1 MSVLSI
7 GILDSDSSIPSTK
20 QLVSPTGSLR
30 SSLLTNPK
38 FYLYMLHGLFSFFA
52 FLLPQQF
59 IPSQMMSV
67 GLGQWSG
74 AKAIGCLAFAN
85 LIGRLSSG
93 IIMDYPKIG
102 VIKAYIL
109 SHVVSGLTIIS
120 LQFCKREECAMLGGL
135 IDLRYRQK
143 FNFGK
148 VLHMFSKPVLRVF
161 FAREFFQV

>member
-7 GILDSDSSIPSTK
+7 GILDNGSPIPSTK
-20 QLVSPTGSLR
+20 QLVSPRGSLR

-109 SHVVSGLTIIS
+109 SHIVSGLTIIS
-120 LQFCKREECAMLGGL
+120 LQFCKREECNAWRL
-135 IDLRYRQK
+135 
-143 FNFGK
+143 N
-148 VLHMFSKPVLRVF
+148 
-161 FAREFFQV
+161 